1 MAINFRSWGT
11 ERLALAVC
19 ALAVV
24 SALWL
29 GVRTFRSFELLQS
42 AYAAGASQTSS
53 IRGWMTLDYVAAAYR
68 LAGLELIVALGLPPE
83 TDPAISIKQLADQ
96 TQVSPL
102 QYVQKVQRAI
112 GERSVGGATAR
123 DGAGWFAALGDKTL
137 TALLVYGYPVLGLT
151 LLLGAVGLP
160 LPDGIAAT
168 VVGSLAAQGR
178 MNWAWAAALAVAASV
193 LGDTIGFALGRML
206 DREVLRRRG
215 GWFGFTT
222 ARYVRVR
229 GLFER
234 WGSLTVFVTRTFVSY
249 LSSVANLFA
258 GMSGYRLGK
267 FIAIAAVG
275 RVLWTAAYMGLGYAI
290 GADWEAATS
299 FLANLS
305 LLMLSLI
312 VLAGSAL
319 IAAGKAAIPD
329 SAAEEDVSR
338 R

>member
-1 MAINFRSWGT
+1 MAINLRSRGT
-11 ERLALAVC
+11 ARLALAVC

-24 SALWL
+24 STVWL
-29 GVRTFRSFELLQS
+29 GLRTFRSFELLQS

-53 IRGWMTLDYVAAAYR
+53 IRGWMTLEYVAATYR
-68 LAGLELIVALGLPPE
+68 LARSELIAELGLPPE
-83 TDPAISIKQLADQ
+83 TDAATSIRQLADQ
-96 TQVSPL
+96 ARVSPL

-112 GERSVGGATAR
+112 GERSVGSAAER
-123 DGAGWFAALGDKTL
+123 DGAGWLAALGDQTL
-137 TALLVYGYPVLGLT
+137 TALLVYGYPVLGLI
-151 LLLGAVGLP
+151 LLLGAIGLP

-178 MNWAWAAALAVAASV
+178 MDWAWAAALAVAASV
-193 LGDTIGFALGRML
+193 LGDTIGYALGRML

-215 GWFGFTT
+215 GWFGFTA
-222 ARYVRVR
+222 ARYARVR

-267 FIAIAAVG
+267 FIAIATAG

-290 GADWEAATS
+290 GADWDAATS
-299 FLANLS
+299 FLTNLS
-305 LLMLSLI
+305 LLILSVIL
-312 VLAGSAL
+312 VAGSGL
-319 IAAGKAAIPD
+319 MAAGKLDFLRSPA
-329 SAAEEDVSR
+329 S
-338 R
+338 